1 MGNYFARDRADKL
14 VQWGKTGGPY
24 WRVWEGGGEGEAR
37 YGAATTAALATATEG
52 DSAMG
57 QIYGS
62 VPARR
67 SFGVANAAL
76 NVFNSLSTGVD
87 VCVLSNVVLLERQ

>member
-1 MGNYFARDRADKL
+1 VR
-14 VQWGKTGGPY
+14 
-24 WRVWEGGGEGEAR
+24 EGGGEGDAR

-57 QIYGS
+57 QIYGF

-67 SFGVANAAL
+67 SFGAANAAL
-76 NVFNSLSTGVD
+76 NVFNSLSTGVN
-87 VCVLSNVVLLERQ
+87 VCVFSNGVLLERQ

>member
-1 MGNYFARDRADKL
+1 M
-14 VQWGKTGGPY
+14 
-24 WRVWEGGGEGEAR
+24 
-37 YGAATTAALATATEG
+37 AALATATAG

-67 SFGVANAAL
+67 SFGAANATHT
-76 NVFNSLSTGVD
+76 VFNSLSTGVN
-87 VCVLSNVVLLERQ
+87 VCVLSNGLLLERQ